1 VTAALLATVL
11 GSALTV
17 AVAEPAASKTRRAA
31 PPVAS
36 YTVSSFNVLGSSH
49 TKPGGKRA
57 VGTTRIVWAKQLLD
71 RRHVDVV
78 GFQELQPDQAEKFAA
93 ITGDTWAMWPGLPD
107 WEEGMSEAGWRKRDS
122 ENSVAWRTDT
132 FERVDASFV
141 TIPYFNGNERRMPV
155 VLLRH
160 KATGLLAYFSNFHN
174 PADTRK
180 YRRQGKWRAEATRI
194 EIALQRQLTG
204 TGIPRFMTGDM
215 NERASYFCA
224 VTKGSAVK
232 AARGGYWRRN
242 VCNALKPRSVDWI
255 FGSQRLRFSRYLE
268 DRGALVAKT
277 TDHPMIV
284 SDVAVDAAQFPR
296 ALPVTTPTPFVPRV
310 TYKRR

>member
-1 VTAALLATVL
+1 M
-11 GSALTV
+11 
-17 AVAEPAASKTRRAA
+17 AVAEPAASKTRRTA
-31 PPVAS
+31 PPVAT

-174 PADTRK
+174 PAYASNQK
-180 YRRQGKWRAEATRI
+180 RRDEAKARQ
-194 EIALQRQLTG
+194 IAMVNRLAPTG
-204 TGIPRFMTGDM
+204 LPVFITGDM
-215 NERASYFCA
+215 NEREEYFCTMVA
-224 VTKGSAVK
+224 GAPVK
-232 AARGGYWRRN
+232 AANGGRYRDGVCTPPPKPMPVNWILGLKKRGTFSNYVRDD
-242 VCNALKPRSVDWI
+242 S
-255 FGSQRLRFSRYLE
+255 RLVNRITNHFVIR
-268 DRGALVAKT
+268 A
-277 TDHPMIV
+277 
-284 SDVAVDAAQFPR
+284 DVTIDPATVLAR
-296 ALPVTTPTPFVPRV
+296 
-310 TYKRR
+310 